1 MFKINNKGARTMLYV
16 TMLFLL
22 LTLNIFHAI
31 SSVFIVNCKPVNVY
45 WESDTM
51 ENTMAFWYGSFN
63 SMVAIFFSNIKE

>member
-1 MFKINNKGARTMLYV
+1 MFKINNKGARTTLYV

-51 ENTMAFWYGSFN
+51 ENTMAF
-63 SMVAIFFSNIKE
+63 